1 MSNSPFNLADSPTVR
16 LDRQDPY
23 IRLQQVNVFVRNH
36 ERSLRFYLDQL
47 GFSLAYEAH
56 LESGENWVAVAP
68 PDGSAILALV
78 VPKPDSEEYKLIG
91 QHSQVSFLTEDIN
104 AKFHEWSKRGVHFH
118 HPPLVP
124 TWGGMFTSFEDV
136 DGNSFGLVGF
146 DEATRALEA
155 QRRAIAEKR
164 ESERRTAQELEIARQ
179 VQARLFPQIQ
189 PELKTVEYAGI
200 CLQARQVGGDYFDF
214 LNLGPQRL
222 GLIIGDVSGKGI
234 AAALLMANLQAS
246 LRSQSALAFDQP
258 EALLRSVNRLF
269 YDNTGDSAY
278 ASLLFAD
285 YDEAAGRLRYVNCG
299 HLSGLLVRSN
309 GRVDRLEST
318 STLLGLF
325 KEWNCSMRE
334 QELSPGDVLALYTD
348 GITEASNERG
358 EEFGERCLI
367 ESLQQ
372 HRDLPCQAL
381 LTAIV
386 DGVRRFSFQEQ
397 HDDITAIIAKFKAT
411 S

>member
-1 MSNSPFNLADSPTVR
+1 M
-16 LDRQDPY
+16 
-23 IRLQQVNVFVRNH
+23 
-36 ERSLRFYLDQL
+36 
-47 GFSLAYEAH
+47 
-56 LESGENWVAVAP
+56 
-68 PDGSAILALV
+68 
-78 VPKPDSEEYKLIG
+78 
-91 QHSQVSFLTEDIN
+91 
-104 AKFHEWSKRGVHFH
+104 
-118 HPPLVP
+118 
-124 TWGGMFTSFEDV
+124 
-136 DGNSFGLVGF
+136 
-146 DEATRALEA
+146 
-155 QRRAIAEKR
+155 
-164 ESERRTAQELEIARQ
+164 
-179 VQARLFPQIQ
+179 
-189 PELKTVEYAGI
+189 KTVEYAGV

-278 ASLLFAD
+278 ASLFFAD
-285 YDEAAGRLRYVNCG
+285 YDEATRRLRYVNCG
-299 HLSGLLVRSN
+299 HLSGLLVRSRRQ
-309 GRVDRLEST
+309 GGAARVHQHAAGT
-318 STLLGLF
+318 VQ
-325 KEWNCSMRE
+325 EWNCSMRE

-348 GITEASNERG
+348 GDYRSRVTSDG
-358 EEFGERCLI
+358 EEFGERFLI

-381 LTAIV
+381 LTALV

-397 HDDITAIIAKFKAT
+397 HDDITAIVAKFKAA